1 MARADRETR
10 RKIRQTKRK
19 IRKTK
24 RRVKIARK
32 VVGRKLAKI
41 EKRMNTQGPAALN
54 ACLAG
59 ISVQEFCPET
69 GTAPLPKCSLVE
81 SKKEGPIGRIHLKV
95 S

>member
-1 MARADRETR
+1 MLRFGALQRRGELTNNRQELLLNQNRDACLIFMARADRETR

-41 EKRMNTQGPAALN
+41 EKRMNT
-54 ACLAG
+54 
-59 ISVQEFCPET
+59 
-69 GTAPLPKCSLVE
+69 
-81 SKKEGPIGRIHLKV
+81 
-95 S
+95 